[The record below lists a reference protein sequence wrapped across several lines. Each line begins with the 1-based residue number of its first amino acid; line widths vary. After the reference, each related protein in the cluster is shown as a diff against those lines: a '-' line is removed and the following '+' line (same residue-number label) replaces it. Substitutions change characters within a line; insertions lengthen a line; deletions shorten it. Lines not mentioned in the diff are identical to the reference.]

1 MIVALGLLGTV
12 SGMNHTPETPA
23 TPRDPLE
30 FVDRLADA
38 QLASLTEERIDMLRA
53 AFTFF
58 QRNQPYSATTV
69 ESTLPVPE
77 RTDHE
82 E

>member
-1 MIVALGLLGTV
+1 
-12 SGMNHTPETPA
+12 MNHTPETPA
-23 TPRDPLE
+23 TPQDPLG
-30 FVDRLADA
+30 FIDRLADA
-38 QLASLTEERIDMLRA
+38 HLSSLTEERIDMLRA

-58 QRNQPYSATTV
+58 QRNQPYSATPV

-82 E
+82 EQQLQ